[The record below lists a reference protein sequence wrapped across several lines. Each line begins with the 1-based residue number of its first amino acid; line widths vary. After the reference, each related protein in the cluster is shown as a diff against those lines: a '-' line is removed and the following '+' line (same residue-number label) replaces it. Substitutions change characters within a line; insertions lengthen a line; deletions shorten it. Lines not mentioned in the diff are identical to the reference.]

1 MIKETHHQIITDV
14 TFKFRAS
21 QIESTLLSNPHTV
34 YCGVSSVLSPR
45 ISQVLRMESS
55 IETSIEFGPA
65 PRVWCYVLT
74 DGAHTSVIAD
84 ISLPLPTVTE
94 DTTRD
99 VIRNL
104 SKGTALQPFF
114 TTSSI

>member
-1 MIKETHHQIITDV
+1 MIKETHHQISTDV
-14 TFKFRAS
+14 TFRAS

-65 PRVWCYVLT
+65 PRVWWYVLT

-84 ISLPLPTVTE
+84 ISLPLPNVTE
-94 DTTRD
+94 DATRD